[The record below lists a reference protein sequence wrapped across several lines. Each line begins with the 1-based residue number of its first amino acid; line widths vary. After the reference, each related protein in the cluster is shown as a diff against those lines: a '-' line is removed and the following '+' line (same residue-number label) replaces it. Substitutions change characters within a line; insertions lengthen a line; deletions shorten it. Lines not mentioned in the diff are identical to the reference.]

1 VAPPSRTARAG
12 LDFDAIGVALSR
24 NPRSTPNRKVSGEI
38 KLHYGSHFFA
48 SEILGN
54 NLATLSSE
62 NRIKPWGR
70 VQEST
75 RQTNKIGIYS
85 QTVDLDVA
93 GSNPVTHPKLQFSKH
108 RIFQTEARCRRW
120 GVRQQSYRLPIPGER
135 R

>member
-1 VAPPSRTARAG
+1 MG
-12 LDFDAIGVALSR
+12 E
-24 NPRSTPNRKVSGEI
+24 VSDKI
-38 KLHYGSHFFA
+38 KLQYGSYLFDL
-48 SEILGN
+48 EKLGN

-70 VQEST
+70 VQQST

-93 GSNPVTHPKLQFSKH
+93 GSNPVTHPKFQFSNL
-108 RIFQTEARCRRW
+108 RIFRIQARCRRR
-120 GVRQQSYRLPIPGER
+120 GVRQQTCRLPIRGER